1 MEEQRLVVPKEEE
14 EGTEN
19 GGRDPL
25 IVQVRTL
32 GDFLTQHGTSH
43 LKPESKDEMHQCWDS
58 QWQEFLKSVARLPI
72 APSPL
77 EENAA
82 DSQASLG
89 RDKEDPQEES
99 SGEARGKS
107 VLQRDP
113 SMDQKAWM
121 GREKLDSS
129 IKVKVEEI
137 QEEVNLESQALL
149 SLRQFSSQDAEEH
162 QETSELTFFLSSG
175 ISNSGG
181 YDANISQ
188 IRERKL
194 GCSEGEASLEKNQEN
209 EGEANSLTR
218 RRREQESDE
227 ARAARLQDQRVRTKR
242 KRGRETGEERHTRL
256 QKDKE
261 RQRQR
266 RKRETEEKKHARL
279 QEQRERTKRRRYEET
294 VEERAARLQKD
305 RERHRMRRQ
314 AETEKKREDPP
325 ENMWRRE
332 ISAGVAEHNPCLNRE
347 KTKQNAQLLQEGST
361 MEEQKH
367 VVCKEEEGTEKAG
380 RDPLIV
386 QVRSIGDFLTNDS
399 PSHIKMESE
408 DELYQCW
415 DSERQEHL
423 KRVAGFPT
431 PPSLLEDDAKDFQF
445 PLGRV
450 KEDLQEE
457 SSGEARGKTLLQRD
471 LNISGKA
478 WMGREKLDFC
488 MKGEGGRDSGGS

>member
-1 MEEQRLVVPKEEE
+1 MP
-14 EGTEN
+14 
-19 GGRDPL
+19 GGKR
-25 IVQVRTL
+25 RRK
-32 GDFLTQHGTSH
+32 SW
-43 LKPESKDEMHQCWDS
+43 SKDDHKC
-58 QWQEFLKSVARLPI
+58 RR
-72 APSPL
+72 
-77 EENAA
+77 NAA
-82 DSQASLG
+82 
-89 RDKEDPQEES
+89 
-99 SGEARGKS
+99 
-107 VLQRDP
+107 
-113 SMDQKAWM
+113 
-121 GREKLDSS
+121 
-129 IKVKVEEI
+129 
-137 QEEVNLESQALL
+137 
-149 SLRQFSSQDAEEH
+149 
-162 QETSELTFFLSSG
+162 
-175 ISNSGG
+175 
-181 YDANISQ
+181 
-188 IRERKL
+188 
-194 GCSEGEASLEKNQEN
+194 
-209 EGEANSLTR
+209 

-242 KRGRETGEERHTRL
+242 KRGRETGEERHVRL

-266 RKRETEEKKHARL
+266 RERETEEKRHARL
-279 QEQRERTKRRRYEET
+279 QEQRERTRRRRYEET

-332 ISAGVAEHNPCLNRE
+332 ISAGVAEHNPCLRQQSLNRE
-347 KTKQNAQLLQEGST
+347 KTKQNAQLVWCNISAELQEGST

-367 VVCKEEEGTEKAG
+367 VVCKEEEGTEKTG

-415 DSERQEHL
+415 DSERPELL
-423 KRVAGFPT
+423 KRVAGFPI

-457 SSGEARGKTLLQRD
+457 RSGEARGKTLLQRD

-488 MKGEGGRDSGGS
+488 MKVKAEETLEEVDLESQGPLHLKPFVPQDAEEVLGPQRLKERGGNGVDSKDLL